1 MFEWP
6 IGREHD
12 PVCADHQHRVDQRL
26 SAEIAGRGEIKV
38 GSKIFRDRLL
48 REMSR
53 MPVICR
59 AAAIVD
65 APHAKGQAH
74 GDSNISPV
82 EVERVL
88 NKHPAVRDAAVFGV
102 PDAVLGERV
111 ASLVQ
116 LAENARPTARDEIL
130 ASVKAVLA
138 DYKVP
143 EWLEIVSEIPRNG
156 LGKIDRKLLRATVA
170 FRGEAIATPNSSLHP
185 RTG

>member
-1 MFEWP
+1 
-6 IGREHD
+6 
-12 PVCADHQHRVDQRL
+12 
-26 SAEIAGRGEIKV
+26 
-38 GSKIFRDRLL
+38 
-48 REMSR
+48 
-53 MPVICR
+53 
-59 AAAIVD
+59 
-65 APHAKGQAH
+65 
-74 GDSNISPV
+74 
-82 EVERVL
+82 VERVL

-130 ASVKAVLA
+130 ASVKAALA

-143 EWLEIVSEIPRNG
+143 EWLEFVSEIPRNG

-185 RTG
+185 RTGRYRRGETLMEGGIIPAADLAKLRHEAQSAGEQVWMTFSSAVA